1 MKNGDFPRVT
11 SPVKFRVTNEQ
22 DWAKL
27 SPRCPKNNSKSPL
40 ASFIPILFMV
50 FRVSHEFVCI
60 FKPLLRCFSLELKW
74 ARNAVFVRM
83 DR

>member
-60 FKPLLRCFSLELKW
+60 FKPLLRCFSLELTR